1 MSELAFFKTVL
12 VLLSLG
18 GEWLEQKDCGLGQP
32 LIFLIVKG
40 CGKIQV

>member
-1 MSELAFFKTVL
+1 MSELAFFKTVV

-18 GEWLEQKDCGLGQP
+18 EWLEQEDCGLGQP